1 MINPN
6 IIFTAPNVAEVIDKP
21 MPAPGPGQVLIRTVR
36 TCISSGTERANL
48 ICDSIIGTNVKDGDP
63 AVFPRHLG

>member
-1 MINPN
+1 MTNPN

-21 MPAPGPGQVLIRTVR
+21 CEPGWGQILIRTAR

-48 ICDSIIGTNVKDGDP
+48 IGDP
-63 AVFPRHLG
+63 MIGIMSGRRPRRLPPPGGL